1 MIDLRVHP
9 NFFIYAMNKLIPD
22 YQFTYEHKGEDY
34 LIYVEELEYDDYSK
48 YKVQVINRTTKE
60 EFQFNIGFSEDNT
73 WIWENDNEQNMIKYS
88 IHFVYL
94 INNLLQN
101 YYSIYYEE

>member
-1 MIDLRVHP
+1 MIDLRIHP
-9 NFFIYAMNKLIPD
+9 NFFIYAMNKLISD

-60 EFQFNIGFSEDNT
+60 EFQFSIGFSEDNT
-73 WIWENDNEQNMIKYS
+73 WIWEKDSEQNMIKYS

-94 INNLLQN
+94 INHLLQN